1 MTSYRRRAPRSTS
14 ISLIVT
20 PLPFRG
26 TCYFAPNICS
36 SKPTGGPKASFGAV
50 RRIACGPFGFGNLR
64 QAINEP
70 KVASIFDPGRP
81 CDGGRLSLRECS
93 LPPSPPAEK
102 ATARLGCSPFTRTV
116 GTSTDRESVRD
127 GRAMMLLARGHSF
140 MPVIEFADSTVAVS
154 AIFWTTVNAFATP
167 SDEPVLQDT

>member
-50 RRIACGPFGFGNLR
+50 RRIVCGL
-64 QAINEP
+64 
-70 KVASIFDPGRP
+70 FDPGRP

-93 LPPSPPAEK
+93 LPPSPPTEK

-127 GRAMMLLARGHSF
+127 GRARMLLARGHGF

-167 SDEPVLQDT
+167 NDEPVLQDT